1 MRLAEENGKIL
12 GLEHE
17 AEVPRW
23 HNGYQTTKNKTTKAI
38 KKTTVNP
45 IMGCDGCELWKPAAA
60 IATTM
65 LATLL
70 LLTKK
75 SKGFIKP
82 AVDRAVGDRDTS
94 ALYRDRERV
103 AVELAVG
110 LSLTREQQKEMVDV
124 VRQECK
130 CYAGLLGTFRGGHKG
145 YAEQFERP
153 AFFPGRMAKAARWNL
168 PSEREMATKPW
179 LEGCPRLIFVSDMGD
194 ALSKN
199 VSFDYLLQEIIANV
213 SSDVGSRHFWLWL
226 SKRPAQM
233 AKFGDWLTKRGVAW
247 PDNLMAMTTVTA
259 QSKSSR
265 VDELRK
271 VPSRLKGLSLEPLF
285 EPVDLD
291 FEGID
296 WLICGGGS
304 DVLAQ
309 PFHVEWALHLL
320 DQCRAAGVA
329 FFLKQLGKKPFYQNE
344 PLELEHKHGGDWSE
358 WREAWQVRE
367 VPEAFRASTLCGSR
381 RRV

>member
-1 MRLAEENGKIL
+1 
-12 GLEHE
+12 
-17 AEVPRW
+17 
-23 HNGYQTTKNKTTKAI
+23 
-38 KKTTVNP
+38 
-45 IMGCDGCELWKPAAA
+45 
-60 IATTM
+60 
-65 LATLL
+65 
-70 LLTKK
+70 
-75 SKGFIKP
+75 
-82 AVDRAVGDRDTS
+82 
-94 ALYRDRERV
+94 
-103 AVELAVG
+103 
-110 LSLTREQQKEMVDV
+110 
-124 VRQECK
+124 
-130 CYAGLLGTFRGGHKG
+130 
-145 YAEQFERP
+145 
-153 AFFPGRMAKAARWNL
+153 
-168 PSEREMATKPW
+168 
-179 LEGCPRLIFVSDMGD
+179 
-194 ALSKN
+194 
-199 VSFDYLLQEIIANV
+199 
-213 SSDVGSRHFWLWL
+213 
-226 SKRPAQM
+226 M